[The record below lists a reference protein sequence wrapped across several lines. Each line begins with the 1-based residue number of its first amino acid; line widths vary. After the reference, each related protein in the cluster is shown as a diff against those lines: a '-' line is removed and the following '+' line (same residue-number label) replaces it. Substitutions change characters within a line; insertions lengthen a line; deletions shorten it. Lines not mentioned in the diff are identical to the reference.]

1 MNLSDV
7 ERLGECSMFING
19 ETSSILNKYESPL
32 DNVTMNFITTDGES
46 YRPKG
51 SVNTAFNDV
60 LIEPCKS
67 KIKHITSS
75 SNTNSVKQSRY
86 SKVTSFQRTY
96 STKIEM
102 IGGENLKNAGLPKAS
117 DSYGDGVSIV
127 VNDEVKQ
134 LIFDKTFCADNSGAE
149 MLRLIEKSNFDT
161 LHNVYPLFTD
171 HNLLYAAYQE
181 MKSKPG
187 NMTPDNL
194 TLDGV
199 DENYFIKFRDEMSNE
214 TYKPKPTKRVLIP
227 KSNGKTR
234 PLGIPAIKDKL
245 IQYVLKQLLEATYE
259 KKFSDY
265 SHGYRPNKGAHTA
278 AKNLRQ

>member
-1 MNLSDV
+1 
-7 ERLGECSMFING
+7 MFING